1 MSKNLLFFILGNLLL
16 FALVYLTRK
25 KRRINNLLLVF
36 STIFLLMSVIE
47 TTYRNFFNANNRY
60 LQPFPLK
67 PDSLLGTRIAASGVF
82 HPVEQT
88 ASGKTIF
95 HATYT
100 IIADSD
106 NRPLKFPHRIGYQDP
121 GSPDPKII
129 FLGCSFTFGQ
139 GVNDSESLPYKFGAL
154 ENVSTLNLGGI
165 GYGIHHVYKIF
176 LDNYANRDNSNK
188 TFIYT
193 LIPDHVLRGADVYSW
208 STGPSFRLS
217 GDSLL
222 YTGTLPAISNKPAY
236 YASFFGCYS
245 VIKDMVTNIA
255 ENNRARSVSPE
266 EYQKAYVQIRNM
278 DRYSKATGGH
288 FVLLFWDKDSKPGDP
303 NSDHRPLLEARLE
316 QLRKDGVIIIRVS
329 DIINTQDPRYYIP
342 LDGHPDSLADD
353 AVARYLAKRTGPGQ
367 LITK

>member
-16 FALVYLTRK
+16 FILIYLTRR
-25 KRRINNLLLVF
+25 KRRMNNLLLVF
-36 STIFLLMSVIE
+36 ASTFFLLSVVE

-60 LQPFPLK
+60 LQPLPLK

-88 ASGKTIF
+88 ASGKPIF

-106 NRPLKFPHRIGYQDP
+106 ARPSKYPHRIGYQNP
-121 GSPDPKII
+121 GSPDPKIV

-154 ENVSTLNLGGI
+154 QDVSTLNLGGI

-176 LDNYANRDNSNK
+176 LDNYAKRDNSNK

-193 LIPDHVLRGADVYSW
+193 LIPDHVLRAADVYSW
-208 STGPSFRLS
+208 SMGPSFRLS
-217 GDSLL
+217 GDSLV
-222 YTGTLPAISNKPAY
+222 YNGTLPAIDNKPAY
-236 YASFFGCYS
+236 YSSFFGCYS
-245 VIKDMVTNIA
+245 FIKDMVTTIA
-255 ENNRARSVSPE
+255 ENNRAGSVSPE
-266 EYQKAYVQIRNM
+266 DYQKAYVMIRNL

-288 FVLLFWDKDSKPGDP
+288 FVLLFWDNLSKPGDA
-303 NSDHRPLLEARLE
+303 NSEHRRLLEAKLE
-316 QLRKDGVIIIRVS
+316 QLRKDGVTILRVS
-329 DIINTQDPRYYIP
+329 DIINIRDPRYYIP
-342 LDGHPDSLADD
+342 LDGHPDSLAYD
-353 AVARYLAKRTGPGQ
+353 AVARYLAGR
-367 LITK
+367 LAS